1 MYNVSGWLITSQE
14 LWSGQRSAV
23 VALESTVISHG
34 LPYPANLETAL
45 HLEEVVRAEGAI
57 PATIGIIAG
66 KVVVGLDRA
75 QIEHLATANDVRK
88 VSRRD
93 LPVVVARRL
102 DGATTVA
109 TTAWAAHQAGISV
122 FATGGIGGVHRNT
135 LRIAPASFGD
145 RDGADCGSENNAGAS
160 SFLSADISA
169 DLPELAQTPILVVCA
184 GAKAILD
191 LPATLEWLETY
202 GVPVVG
208 YGTDR
213 FPAFY
218 NRDSGLPVDVRA
230 NSPAE
235 VAALYRTQRALGL
248 PGGML
253 VAVPVAA
260 ESELSRDLMDGAIAQ
275 ALEDAEGRGIR
286 GRELTPFL
294 LARVSALTG
303 EASLRANLALLE
315 NNARIGAQIAV
326 ALAAEGHS

>member
-1 MYNVSGWLITSQE
+1 MPSWLKISPTIDLGAHSP
-14 LWSGQRSAV
+14 V

-45 HLEEVVRAEGAI
+45 RLEKIVRSEGAI

-66 KVVVGLDRA
+66 EIVVGLDRA
-75 QIEHLATANDVRK
+75 QIEHLATAKDVRK

-109 TTAWAAHQAGISV
+109 TTAWTAHQAGIRV

-135 LRIAPASFGD
+135 LRTPALAPERS
-145 RDGADCGSENNAGAS
+145 AGAS
-160 SFLSADISA
+160 VDDCGLGNQTPTAGFLSSDISA
-169 DLPELAQTPILVVCA
+169 DLPELAQTPVLVICA

-191 LPATLEWLETY
+191 LPATLEWLETH

-208 YGTDR
+208 YGTER

-218 NRDSGLPVDVRA
+218 NRDSSLPVDVRA
-230 NSPAE
+230 DSPDE
-235 VAALYRTQRALGL
+235 VSALYRAQRALGL

-253 VAVPVAA
+253 VTAPVPADAELPRDIMEAA
-260 ESELSRDLMDGAIAQ
+260 IGQ
-275 ALEDAEGRGIR
+275 ALEEAEAGGVR
-286 GRELTPFL
+286 GRALTPFL
-294 LARVSALTG
+294 LSRVSALTG
-303 EASLRANLALLE
+303 EASLRANLSLLE
-315 NNARIGAQIAV
+315 NNARLGAQIAL
-326 ALAAEGHS
+326 ALTGTHP

>member
-1 MYNVSGWLITSQE
+1 MRGWLKISPTLES
-14 LWSGQRSAV
+14 SVHAPA

-34 LPYPANLETAL
+34 LPYPENLRTAL
-45 HLEEVVRAEGAI
+45 RLEETVRSQGAV
-57 PATIGIIAG
+57 PATIGVIGGEII
-66 KVVVGLDRA
+66 VGLDRA
-75 QIEHLATANDVRK
+75 QIEHLATARGVRK

-122 FATGGIGGVHRNT
+122 FATGGIGGVHRSGSWKPEAGP
-135 LRIAPASFGD
+135 LSPEAGAS
-145 RDGADCGSENNAGAS
+145 RSSVQYPAS

-169 DLPELAQTPILVVCA
+169 DLPELAQTPVLVVCA

-191 LPATLEWLETY
+191 LPATLEWLETH

-218 NRDSGLPVDVRA
+218 NSDSGLPVDVRA
-230 NSPAE
+230 DSPEE
-235 VAALYRTQRALGL
+235 VAALYRAQRALDL

-253 VAVPVAA
+253 VTVPVPA
-260 ESELSRDLMDGAIAQ
+260 EAELPRDRMESAIAQ
-275 ALEDAEGRGIR
+275 ALGEAEARGVR
-286 GRELTPFL
+286 GRALTPFL
-294 LARVSALTG
+294 LSRVSALT
-303 EASLRANLALLE
+303 EQASLDANLALLE
-315 NNARIGAQIAV
+315 NNARVGAQIAV
-326 ALAAEGHS
+326 ALAGSEKL